1 MKTNGTE
8 AFANIEIPANIGK
21 CQLATLRCKV
31 NTGTGGNVI
40 PLHTF
45 TKLFPKQFDTDGHPT
60 GLAPSTTCLTAYNG
74 LPIRQLGTFRTHIDW
89 TLQGTQTTNHLH
101 TQWYVADTPGPAIL
115 VLPTCKKLGIV
126 ELNCAVD
133 LLQKR
138 MMQQKTSTTKC
149 QWMHDD
155 LEMLQTLSSREDL
168 ISAYPDCFEGI
179 ACFPGTYHITL

>member
-1 MKTNGTE
+1 MGN
-8 AFANIEIPANIGK
+8 ASL
-21 CQLATLRCKV
+21 QLLDARSTLVLAAMSC
-31 NTGTGGNVI
+31 
-40 PLHTF
+40 PSPTF

-60 GLAPSTTCLTAYNG
+60 GLAPSSTHLTAYNG
-74 LPIRQLGTFRTHIDW
+74 SPIRQFGTFRTHIDW
-89 TLQGTQTTNHLH
+89 TLQGTQTNSHLH

-115 VLPTCKKLGIV
+115 GLPACNKLGIV

-138 MMQQKTSTTKC
+138 MTQEKTPTTEC

-168 ISAYPDCFEGI
+168 ISTYPDCFEGI
-179 ACFPGTYHITL
+179 RCFPGTYHITLREDA